1 MVYLTRIDITFW
13 VLRPACVANV
23 LYRYLLSRGTGPM
36 QVRSV
41 PHSSRCMD
49 SGVIKVA
56 KLWENDKSGIKPEV
70 HSAYFSKSLQ
80 RMQRKGFKNVPT
92 IVPLENNNVQEHVL
106 EINSRDP

>member
-13 VLRPACVANV
+13 VLHPACVANV

-41 PHSSRCMD
+41 PHSSRYMD

-56 KLWENDKSGIKPEV
+56 KLWENDKSGIKPKV

-80 RMQRKGFKNVPT
+80 NEKGSKTFPRLSHSRIIMYKNMY
-92 IVPLENNNVQEHVL
+92 
-106 EINSRDP
+106 

>member
-1 MVYLTRIDITFW
+1 
-13 VLRPACVANV
+13 
-23 LYRYLLSRGTGPM
+23 M

-80 RMQRKGFKNVPT
+80 RMQRKEFKNVPT

-106 EINSRDP
+106 EINQTNHYKRSMLQYMIGSNSNYITESIE